1 MADSIFRWSVPAWLL
16 LAAGA
21 CFFSSRHRAG
31 CEEREPGACWAMK
44 SGKAQRASRSAVVGS
59 FLLELGLYAVLV
71 TGYFFLVLHFLGGA
85 LRNLFET
92 NKTTYAVVALALII
106 GQGVLLE
113 VLTSALL
120 RFFQRCLQRG

>member
-1 MADSIFRWSVPAWLL
+1 
-16 LAAGA
+16 
-21 CFFSSRHRAG
+21 
-31 CEEREPGACWAMK
+31 MK
-44 SGKAQRASRSAVVGS
+44 NGKVQRTSPTVTVVS

-92 NKTTYAVVALALII
+92 NKTTYAIVALALII

-113 VLTSALL
+113 VLSTALL
-120 RFFQRCLQRG
+120 GFCQRWLKRG

>member
-1 MADSIFRWSVPAWLL
+1 
-16 LAAGA
+16 
-21 CFFSSRHRAG
+21 
-31 CEEREPGACWAMK
+31 MK
-44 SGKAQRASRSAVVGS
+44 NGKVQRASRSVTAVS

-113 VLTSALL
+113 VLTTALL
-120 RFFQRCLQRG
+120 GFCQRWLKRG

>member
-1 MADSIFRWSVPAWLL
+1 MSNGRV
-16 LAAGA
+16 
-21 CFFSSRHRAG
+21 
-31 CEEREPGACWAMK
+31 
-44 SGKAQRASRSAVVGS
+44 QRAAHNLPVVS
-59 FLLELGLYAVLV
+59 FLLELVVYAVLV

-92 NKTTYAVVALALII
+92 SKTAYAFVALALIV

-120 RFFQRCLQRG
+120 RFFQRWLNRG